1 MKGEADASRGEK
13 GSRQAEMPE
22 RRGRQRLPNLQEM
35 ILLNKQTN
43 NETFKCEV
51 LYRNSHPY
59 QKSDRCGYQKKKDRG
74 VSLKEK
80 RSF

>member
-1 MKGEADASRGEK
+1 MPGRDAGERGSAK
-13 GSRQAEMPE
+13 VAEFA
-22 RRGRQRLPNLQEM
+22 GNDSV
-35 ILLNKQTN
+35 KKTN